1 MKYGNFAVT
10 FGLTEEMK
18 NIVLNVVKNKNM
30 NKLLIT
36 ITISILL
43 SGCRRDP
50 INFSDGAIITDIKK
64 YGNLCVYYSKNTV
77 WFELFSNPKGIFCD
91 SCGKFTVGDTIKT
104 VKK

>member
-43 SGCRRDP
+43 SGC
-50 INFSDGAIITDIKK
+50 N
-64 YGNLCVYYSKNTV
+64 YYISEGQIVNIEDYNQDNICIYEVSNKV
-77 WFELFSNPKGIFCD
+77 WFMPSY
-91 SCGKFTVGDTIKT
+91 KFIMDCKKLNVGDTIKI
-104 VKK
+104 VKL